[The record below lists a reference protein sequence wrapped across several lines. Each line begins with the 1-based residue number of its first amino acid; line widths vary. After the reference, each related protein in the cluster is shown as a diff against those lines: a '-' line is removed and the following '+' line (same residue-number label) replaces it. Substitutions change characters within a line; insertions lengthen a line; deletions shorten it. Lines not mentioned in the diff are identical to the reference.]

1 MKKQTIKGFAFIA
14 LAGTMVTSC
23 DLLKDLE
30 YTVTPNPLEMHGD
43 SVRVKVDIK
52 FPEKGIRKKASAE
65 ITPMLGSTALK
76 SVTVQGEKATGNGNV
91 IQFKPGGNVS
101 YNDVVVYKS
110 EYENTD
116 LKVTGTVSKGGK
128 VKKQLGEIK
137 IADATIVTPF
147 MVNKDYKVIFE
158 KDAFNRITEESTSAQ
173 VNYEKS
179 KSVVRPT
186 ELKEKDIAQLQAW
199 LTKAQADPKISLK
212 TISITGYASPEGET
226 GKNSS
231 LSTERAEAGKTT
243 VINLAKAAKNV
254 KAQTEIFSLNGRG
267 EDYDGFKRELEKS
280 TMNNDEKQLVIRV
293 LEMHKDP
300 ETRETEMRNMGKTFK
315 YLDDNIFPKLRR
327 AEITVTYDKTGYTD
341 EELKTISLSKPETLK
356 IEELLFASTLTND
369 LNEKLSIFNAA
380 IKVAPEDVRAY
391 NNAGAIFFLQ
401 NKMPEAK
408 EQFEK
413 ANSINENAVSKNNL
427 AAVAGV
433 SGDKEKAKQLL
444 AQAKG
449 AGSEV
454 NYNMGI
460 VNIIEGNY
468 NDALS
473 NLGSENTFNK
483 ALALVLSGS
492 FDQASAA
499 IDGSKDKET
508 AQGYYIKAIVG
519 ARTSKPDVAISN
531 LKNAIAKDSSS
542 YYKAKAAKDR
552 EFIKLFQDAN
562 FSAIVK

>member
-199 LTKAQADPKISLK
+199 LSKAQADPKISLK

-243 VINLAKAAKNV
+243 VINLAKAAKND

-356 IEELLFASTLTND
+356 IEELLFAATLTND

-531 LKNAIAKDSSS
+531 LKNAIAKDSSL
-542 YYKAKAAKDR
+542 KAKAAKDR

>member
-186 ELKEKDIAQLQAW
+186 ELKEKDIAELQAW

-243 VINLAKAAKNV
+243 VINLAKAAKND

-356 IEELLFASTLTND
+356 IEELLFAATLTND

-531 LKNAIAKDSSS
+531 LKNAIAKDSSL
-542 YYKAKAAKDR
+542 KAKAAKDR

>member
-199 LTKAQADPKISLK
+199 LSKAQADPKISLK

-356 IEELLFASTLTND
+356 IEELLFAATLTND

-519 ARTSKPDVAISN
+519 ARTNKPDVAISN
-531 LKNAIAKDSSS
+531 LKNAIAKDSSL
-542 YYKAKAAKDR
+542 KAKAAKDR

>member
-199 LTKAQADPKISLK
+199 LSKAQADPKISLK

-243 VINLAKAAKNV
+243 VINLAKAAKND

-356 IEELLFASTLTND
+356 IEELLFAATLTND

-519 ARTSKPDVAISN
+519 ARTSKADVAISN
-531 LKNAIAKDSSS
+531 LKNAIAKDSSL
-542 YYKAKAAKDR
+542 KAKAAKDR

>member
-327 AEITVTYDKTGYTD
+327 AEITVSYDKTGYTD

-356 IEELLFASTLTND
+356 IEELLFAATLTND

-531 LKNAIAKDSSS
+531 LKNAIAKETSL
-542 YYKAKAAKDR
+542 KAKAAKDR

>member
-327 AEITVTYDKTGYTD
+327 AEITVSYDKTGYTD

-356 IEELLFASTLTND
+356 IEELLFAATLTND

-519 ARTSKPDVAISN
+519 ARTNKPDVAISN
-531 LKNAIAKDSSS
+531 LKNAIAKETSL
-542 YYKAKAAKDR
+542 KAKAAKDR

>member
-356 IEELLFASTLTND
+356 IEELLFAATLTND

-519 ARTSKPDVAISN
+519 ARTNKPDVAISN
-531 LKNAIAKDSSS
+531 LKNAIAKDSSL
-542 YYKAKAAKDR
+542 KAKAAKDR

>member
-116 LKVTGTVSKGGK
+116 LKVSATVSKGGK
-128 VKKQLGEIK
+128 VKKQVGEIK

-186 ELKEKDIAQLQAW
+186 ELKEKDIADLQAW

-212 TISITGYASPEGET
+212 TISVTGYASPEGET

-231 LSTERAEAGKTT
+231 LSTDRAAAGKTA
-243 VINLAKAAKNV
+243 VIDLAKAAKNE
-254 KAQTEIFSLNGRG
+254 KAQTEIFTLNGRG

-356 IEELLFASTLTND
+356 LEELLFAATLTND

-380 IKVAPEDVRAY
+380 IKVAPEDIRSY
-391 NNAGAIFFLQ
+391 NNAGAILFLQ

-408 EQFEK
+408 AQFEK
-413 ANSINENAVSKNNL
+413 ANSIKENAVSKNNL

-460 VNIIEGNY
+460 INIIEGNY

-492 FDQASAA
+492 FDQATST
-499 IDGSKDKET
+499 IDGSKDKES

-519 ARTSKPDVAISN
+519 ARTKKADVAVSN
-531 LKNAIAKDSSS
+531 LKNAIAKDASL
-542 YYKAKAAKDR
+542 KAKAAKDR
-552 EFIKLFQDAN
+552 EFIKLFEDAN
-562 FSAIVK
+562 FTSIVK